1 MQPGFNDGRKGPM
14 TIERIMPGTTQVE
27 LFEVKFHLRNLT
39 NGEKLNLHN
48 LSIAIQTGDV
58 DDAFDQMMRCTAG
71 AIAKIEDGQDVFE
84 EYMKSVKQ
92 QKAIVEAVSDHND
105 LVESEVKN

>member
-1 MQPGFNDGRKGPM
+1 M

-84 EYMKSVKQ
+84 DVEAVANYLLYMKSVKQ